1 VTTAWATAA
10 EPVVAEPTGAIDE
23 VSHDGLTAAEVAQRR
38 QAGKVNRSERRTSR
52 SIGEI
57 VRANV
62 LTRFNAIISAL
73 AVVVLI
79 FGSPIDAL
87 FAGVMVLNAVIG
99 VVQEVRAKRSLDRLT
114 ILIAPRVLVV
124 RDGAEQ
130 EVDPGELVI
139 DDLVR
144 LRSGDE
150 VPVDGVVIDSDG
162 LEVDESALTGEA
174 DAVVKDSGGE
184 VLSGSAVVSGS
195 ALIKAT
201 RVGRDRWIE
210 GLVAEAR
217 EFVLTHSE
225 LRVGVDRILTVI
237 GWMIVPLGAL
247 SVWSQLRSDQ
257 EFDEAMVSSVAAIVG
272 LIPQGLV
279 LLVSMAM
286 AVATL
291 RLGRNQVVVQ
301 ELHAVE
307 GLARID
313 VLCVDKTGTL
323 TTGQFELDDVVA
335 FGDDLD
341 SMRAGLGALV
351 HAEASPTASS
361 RVIAEAVSCPDGWQP
376 VSQVAFSSAR
386 KWSATAFDGK
396 GTWVMGAPEV
406 LLDAVG
412 SEADSA
418 PRRRVSELAA
428 EARRVLLVA
437 HSDGTID
444 GQELPAGLAAVGLV
458 VLVEQLRS
466 DAGQIMAYFADQHVS
481 VKIISGD
488 SSETVSAVAGRLGI
502 AGGDRHVDLRHV
514 EDGAYDAM
522 VEESIVFGRVRPE
535 QKRDLVDALQRAG
548 HTVAMTG
555 DGVNDIPALKRAD
568 IGIAMNTATPAT
580 KSVAQLVLVDG
591 RFDRLPSVVAEGR
604 RVVAN
609 MERVSTLF
617 ITKTVYSVMFVL
629 AIGISGSVFPFLP
642 RHISL
647 ISEFTIGVPAFL
659 LSFRAADQPTRPGY
673 LRRVV
678 RFAVPAGLIASA
690 VVLATYWIARSPA
703 VDATLAEARSVATIS
718 LAATALWI
726 LYRLIRPMDRYD
738 ACLLTGLA
746 TALCLIAVTDPGRRF
761 YALDWPT
768 GENLLVLGSITIV
781 SIVMFEAVLAVLRR
795 WDVRLLESEEGEPV
809 EA

>member
-1 VTTAWATAA
+1 MPGEQT
-10 EPVVAEPTGAIDE
+10 PAIDQ
-23 VSHDGLTAAEVAQRR
+23 VSHDGLTAGEVEQRR
-38 QAGKVNRSERRTSR
+38 SAGNVNRSDRRTSR

-62 LTRFNAIISAL
+62 LTRFNAIIAVL

-87 FAGVMVLNAVIG
+87 FALVMVLNAAIG
-99 VVQEVRAKRSLDRLT
+99 VIQEVRAKRSLDRLT
-114 ILIAPRVLVV
+114 ILIAPKVLVV

-130 EVDPGELVI
+130 EIDPSHLVI

-144 LRSGDE
+144 LRAGDE
-150 VPVDGVVIDSDG
+150 VPVDALVVDSDG

-174 DAVVKDSGGE
+174 EAVVKDDGDE

-195 ALIKAT
+195 GLIVAT
-201 RVGRDRWIE
+201 RVGRERWIE

-217 EFVLTHSE
+217 EFVLTSSE
-225 LRVGVDRILTVI
+225 LRVGVDQILKVI
-237 GWMIVPLGAL
+237 SWLIVPLGAL

-257 EFDEAMVSSVAAIVG
+257 DFDEAMVSSVAAIVG
-272 LIPQGLV
+272 LVPQGLV

-301 ELHAVE
+301 ELYAVE

-323 TTGQFELDDVVA
+323 TTGRFELDDVLA
-335 FGDDLD
+335 FDDDVD

-351 HAEASPTASS
+351 HAEGSPTASS
-361 RVIAEAVSCPDGWQP
+361 KVIAESIECPEGWRP

-386 KWSATAFDGK
+386 KWSATSFDGK

-412 SEADSA
+412 TEADSSQ
-418 PRRRVSELAA
+418 RRRVSELAA

-437 HSDGTID
+437 KSDATIGD
-444 GQELPAGLAAVGLV
+444 GHDLPGDLSAVGLV

-466 DAGQIMAYFADQHVS
+466 DAGEIMEYFAAQHVA

-514 EDGAYDAM
+514 EEGAYDA
-522 VEESIVFGRVRPE
+522 VVDESIVFGRVRPE

-629 AIGISGSVFPFLP
+629 AIGFSGSVFPFLP

-678 RFAVPAGLIASA
+678 AFAIPAGLLASA
-690 VVLATYWIARSPA
+690 IVLATYWIARSPA
-703 VDATLAEARSVATIS
+703 VDASLAEARSVTTIS

-738 ACLLTGLA
+738 TCLLVGLA
-746 TALCLIAVTDPGRRF
+746 TALCLIAITGPGRRF

-768 GENLLVLGSITIV
+768 GEHLLVLGSITVV
-781 SIVMFEAVLAVLRR
+781 SILVFEAVIAVLRH
-795 WDVRLLESEEGEPV
+795 WDIRLLESEES
-809 EA
+809 EAASSAAG